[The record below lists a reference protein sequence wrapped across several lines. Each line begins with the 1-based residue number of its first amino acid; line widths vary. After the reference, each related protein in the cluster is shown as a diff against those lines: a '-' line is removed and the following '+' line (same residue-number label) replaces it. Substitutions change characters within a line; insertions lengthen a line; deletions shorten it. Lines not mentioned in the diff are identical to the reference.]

1 MVKTMQTARSRR
13 SRLEEA
19 LLLGDALVNFL
30 LGVLLLLYPEP
41 FIAAIG
47 VPSTNVL
54 FYPTLLGALLFGIG
68 VALVV
73 EYYRDALGVGGL
85 GLGGALAVNVVAGLA
100 LLGWLVSGELTLPGF
115 GSTFLWLLVGGLVV
129 LSALDVYAI
138 RAG

>member
-1 MVKTMQTARSRR
+1 MQTARLRR
-13 SRLEEA
+13 SRLEEV
-19 LLLGDALVNFL
+19 LLLGDALANFL

-85 GLGGALAVNVVAGLA
+85 GLGGGLAINVVAGLV
-100 LLGWLVSGELTLPGF
+100 LVGWLVSGELSLSGF
-115 GSTFLWLLVGGLVV
+115 GSTFLWLLVGGLALLSV
-129 LSALDVYAI
+129 LEVYAI
-138 RAG
+138 REG